1 MPTLS
6 NPRLS
11 IKLVAGTTKVEI
23 TSSVKVNFT
32 PNEEAIMK
40 VFPLVKYTMSCRLF
54 GEDGG
59 LNGADDP
66 MFLVTSV
73 GPKKVNADHLHS
85 FKREVDKSA
94 LDEDW
99 EGNDEI
105 YARFA
110 CAAPTNVGFV
120 LASATQVNSD
130 TITGNF

>member
-40 VFPLVKYTMSCRLF
+40 LFPLVKYTMIT
-54 GEDGG
+54 
-59 LNGADDP
+59 
-66 MFLVTSV
+66 VTSV
-73 GPKKVNADHLHS
+73 GPKKVNADHSHS

-105 YARFA
+105 YARFR

-120 LASATQVNSD
+120 LASATPVNSD